1 MKKQLQQ
8 HSQNFENQAPVESQ
22 SEEKITGFVFLNEQ
36 FHGCIAESLRIL
48 QSKNDSNRCTFDDE
62 EDLLMACIIEEMTIE
77 VHGDRGRSSPP
88 LVCVFIYIYI
98 RVRRSI
104 MLEKELSSFVFEKVR
119 YFYLLSPP
127 PREGRTNF
135 ISSSI
140 RINRGRPL
148 RRQV

>member
-88 LVCVFIYIYI
+88 LVCVYIYLGTEIHHVREGVILLCI
-98 RVRRSI
+98 RKSQVF
-104 MLEKELSSFVFEKVR
+104 LSSFT
-119 YFYLLSPP
+119 S
-127 PREGRTNF
+127 T
-135 ISSSI
+135 S
-140 RINRGRPL
+140 
-148 RRQV
+148 

>member
-1 MKKQLQQ
+1 
-8 HSQNFENQAPVESQ
+8 
-22 SEEKITGFVFLNEQ
+22 
-36 FHGCIAESLRIL
+36 
-48 QSKNDSNRCTFDDE
+48 
-62 EDLLMACIIEEMTIE
+62 MACIIEEMTIE

-88 LVCVFIYIYI
+88 LVRVYIYIYI
-98 RVRRSI
+98 WVRRSI

-119 YFYLLSPP
+119 YFYLLSRP